1 VCSLWLVSELCCSPP
16 SSFTLAGAQ
25 LFGDLLGG
33 VPDCSS
39 ENGDDSLGPQGVP
52 IFAPSREE
60 CLHSNDMLLQS
71 LREDEHSKALHHLAL
86 DDCALGRMSVPVP
99 VEAVDLAEVRLV
111 PRFGV
116 VQGVKPDGQPK
127 LRAVDHMSWSAPT
140 GPKKKKR
147 TRREMKMESVNGHVH
162 VPERVTHD
170 HLDRFL
176 ALLILAKE
184 VLGTIPHL
192 WKADVDAAFRRV
204 PLDAEHVWAA
214 GKFRNCCTSHAFAV
228 ARSVLQVW
236 LTWWIPL
243 RGAAFITAPL
253 LERRAQFG
261 RGTESAP

>member
-1 VCSLWLVSELCCSPP
+1 MWPPIGVAGARNKFSRPDVRGALQRRCARCGSCQGRVAPRPHTSL
-16 SSFTLAGAQ
+16 TGAQ

-33 VPDCSS
+33 APGCSS
-39 ENGDDSLGPQGVP
+39 ENGDGLLGPQGVP
-52 IFAPSREE
+52 TLAPSREE
-60 CLHSNDMLLQS
+60 CLRSNDMLLQS

-99 VEAVDLAEVRLV
+99 VEAADLAEVRLV

-116 VQGVKPDGQPK
+116 VHGVKPDGQAK

-140 GPKKKKR
+140 GPKKKR
-147 TRREMKMESVNGHVH
+147 TRREMKMDSVNGHVH

-170 HLDRFL
+170 HLDKLL

-204 PLDAEHVWAA
+204 PLCA
-214 GKFRNCCTSHAFAV
+214 
-228 ARSVLQVW
+228 
-236 LTWWIPL
+236 
-243 RGAAFITAPL
+243 
-253 LERRAQFG
+253 
-261 RGTESAP
+261 